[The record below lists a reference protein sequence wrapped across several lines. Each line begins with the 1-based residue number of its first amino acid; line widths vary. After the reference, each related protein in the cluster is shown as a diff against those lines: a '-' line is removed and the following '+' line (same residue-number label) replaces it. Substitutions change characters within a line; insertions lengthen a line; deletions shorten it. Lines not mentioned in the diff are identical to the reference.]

1 MAGAEKVGEQKTS
14 GLEDFEVKRLQSS
27 KRARVGAVVEL
38 SGSVEILLCKT
49 GERCIVAGSCWPS
62 AAPRFRPPRSSRPAG
77 KPRPFFRSLKNNTV
91 RGLTRGLRG
100 IYSSLVHLPDQL
112 EPALPVALKSDFE
125 TIRRDKVYEGV
136 AKQIERL
143 ILKKLQPGDKLP
155 SEREL
160 AETLGVS
167 RSSIRDA
174 IRSLELMGMVEP
186 RQGAGTIVREI
197 SSESLVNPLAN
208 AIKRKEDLIGELLDF
223 RKMLE
228 PQLAAR
234 AAARISPDEI
244 GDITEILDRQEKKL
258 RAGESTI
265 AEDSEFHYAIAL
277 ASGNSVVLKVL
288 DTLMDLLRD
297 SRERSLQVEGRPQ
310 KSLAGHRRILAALK
324 RRDGDAA
331 KIAMRRHIENVEKIV
346 LRITHH
352 LERG

>member
-1 MAGAEKVGEQKTS
+1 MPFT
-14 GLEDFEVKRLQSS
+14 L
-27 KRARVGAVVEL
+27 
-38 SGSVEILLCKT
+38 
-49 GERCIVAGSCWPS
+49 
-62 AAPRFRPPRSSRPAG
+62 RP
-77 KPRPFFRSLKNNTV
+77 
-91 RGLTRGLRG
+91 
-100 IYSSLVHLPDQL
+100 
-112 EPALPVALKSDFE
+112 DFE
-125 TIRRDKVYEGV
+125 TVRRDKVYEGV

-160 AETLGVS
+160 AETLRVS

-208 AIKRKEDLIGELLDF
+208 ALKRKEDLIGELLDF

-234 AAARISPDEI
+234 AATRVSPNELSEME
-244 GDITEILDRQEKKL
+244 EILERQERKL
-258 RAGESTI
+258 RAGESAI

-297 SRERSLQVEGRPQ
+297 SRERSLQEEGRPQ

-324 RRDGDAA
+324 RRDGETA
-331 KIAMRRHIENVEKIV
+331 KAAMRRHIENVEEIV

-352 LERG
+352 TERGA